1 MKTISPELLAHYAS
15 GTRTISRQWRF
26 ERTDGLVVA
35 VTTCARD
42 LLYLGEVY
50 RSKDGVNPTAISQ
63 QVGAAVT
70 NSDATGTLSPD
81 LATEAEFLAGLWDGC
96 KYVIFEVNYRDLSM
110 GRLMLASGTLGDLK
124 VGRSAFTAEMRGLAQ
139 ALQQTNGKVVTKN
152 CTAQFGDSKCKV
164 NLAPIT
170 VAGTVTSVTSRRVI
184 ADTSRA
190 EPSDYFGAGLFR
202 VTSGSMTGEEMEIDT
217 FAAGVFSLV
226 LPLSQNPEDGMTY
239 EAVPGCRKRFIEDC
253 KAKWVNVPNFRGF
266 PNIPGA
272 DKVLGMGGTE
282 GTNL

>member
-1 MKTISPELLAHYAS
+1 MKAISPELRAHYAQGS
-15 GTRTISRQWRF
+15 TTIARCWRF
-26 ERTDGLVVA
+26 ERTDGAVVA

-50 RSKDGVNPTAISQ
+50 HSKEGVNPTAISQ
-63 QVGAAVT
+63 QVGAVVA
-70 NSDATGTLSPD
+70 NSEVTGTLSSD

-96 KYVIFEVNYRDLSM
+96 KYAIFEVNYRDLSM

-124 VGRSAFTAEMRGLAQ
+124 VGRSSFNAEMRGLAQ

-152 CTAQFGDSKCKV
+152 CTAQFGDARCKV
-164 NLAPIT
+164 DLAPIT
-170 VAGTVTSVTSRRVI
+170 VAGAVTSVTNRRLI
-184 ADTSRA
+184 IDTSRA
-190 EPSDYFGAGLFR
+190 ESADYFGAGLFR
-202 VTSGSMTGEEMEIDT
+202 VTSGAMNGEEMEIDT
-217 FAAGVFSLV
+217 FAAGEFSLV
-226 LPLSQNPEDGMTY
+226 LPLSQNPEIGMTY
-239 EAVPGCRKRFIEDC
+239 EAVPGCRKRLTEDC
-253 KAKWVNVPNFRGF
+253 KDKWVNVLNFRGF

>member
-1 MKTISPELLAHYAS
+1 MKDISPELRAHYAQGS
-15 GTRTISRQWRF
+15 TTISRQWRF

-35 VTTCARD
+35 VTTCSRD
-42 LLYLGEVY
+42 LLYLGEIY

-81 LATEAEFLAGLWDGC
+81 LATEAEFLSGLWDRC

-124 VGRSAFTAEMRGLAQ
+124 VGRSAFTAEMRGIAQ

-152 CTAQFGDSKCKV
+152 CTAQFGDARCKV
-164 NLAPIT
+164 DLAPIT
-170 VAGTVTSVTSRRVI
+170 VAGTVTSAPSRRVI
-184 ADTSRA
+184 ADSSRT
-190 EPSDYFGAGLFR
+190 EPPDRFGAGLFR
-202 VTSGSMTGEEMEIDT
+202 VTSGPMTGEEMEIDT

-226 LPLSQNPEDGMTY
+226 LPLSQNPEVDMTY
-239 EAVPGCRKRFIEDC
+239 EAVPGCRKRFTEDC
-253 KAKWVNVPNFRGF
+253 KDKWVNVLNFRGF

-272 DKVLGMGGTE
+272 DTVLGLGGTE

>member
-1 MKTISPELLAHYAS
+1 MKDISPELRAHYAHGS
-15 GTRTISRQWRF
+15 TTISRQWRF

-50 RSKDGVNPTAISQ
+50 HSKDGVNPTAISQ

-152 CTAQFGDSKCKV
+152 CTAQFGDAKCKV
-164 NLAPIT
+164 DLAPIT

-202 VTSGSMTGEEMEIDT
+202 VTSGPMAGEEMEIDT

-226 LPLSQNPEDGMTY
+226 LPLSQNPEAGMAY
-239 EAVPGCRKRFIEDC
+239 EAVPGCRKRFTEDC
-253 KAKWVNVPNFRGF
+253 KTKWMNVLNFRGF

-272 DKVLGMGGTE
+272 DTVLGLGGTE